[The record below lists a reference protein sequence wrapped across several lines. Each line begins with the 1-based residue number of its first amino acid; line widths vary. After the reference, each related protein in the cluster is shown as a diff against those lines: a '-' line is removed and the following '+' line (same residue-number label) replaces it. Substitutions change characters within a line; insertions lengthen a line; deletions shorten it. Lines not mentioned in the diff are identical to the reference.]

1 MALDMKCKTMSI
13 YRMSDPQANL
23 EQNDPSQPDYVKG
36 REELQEVRPIYVN
49 GEEFLDNKPD
59 GGPVNF
65 VAGRNVNIAKQ
76 GNSIVISA
84 SGGGGGGVAG
94 DEVVEGDGIDVTVN
108 TLGQKVISLEP
119 GAISDEHIGSISISK
134 LVSDDNATIIF
145 NGGNANG

>member
-1 MALDMKCKTMSI
+1 MALDMKRKTMSI

-36 REELQEVRPIYVN
+36 KEELQEVRPIYVN

-84 SGGGGGGVAG
+84 SGGGGGGAAG

-108 TLGQKVISLEP
+108 ALGQKVISLEP
-119 GAISDEHIGSISISK
+119 DAISDEHISSISISK

>member
-1 MALDMKCKTMSI
+1 MALDMKRKTMSI

-36 REELQEVRPIYVN
+36 KEELQEVRPIYVN

-84 SGGGGGGVAG
+84 SGGGGGGAAG

-108 TLGQKVISLEP
+108 ALGQKVISLEP
-119 GAISDEHIGSISISK
+119 GAISDEHISSISISK

>member
-1 MALDMKCKTMSI
+1 MALDTRYKGMSI

-36 REELQEVRPIYVN
+36 REGLQEVRPVQIN
-49 GEEFLDNKPD
+49 GEEVLSNKPES
-59 GGPVNF
+59 GPINF
-65 VAGRNVNIAKQ
+65 VAGRNVSISRE
-76 GNSIVISA
+76 GNSVIFSA
-84 SGGGGGGVAG
+84 SGSGGAGGG
-94 DEVVEGDGIDVTVN
+94 DEVVEGDGIDVTLN
-108 TLGQKVISLEP
+108 SLGQKVISLEP

>member
-1 MALDMKCKTMSI
+1 MALDTRYKGMSI

-36 REELQEVRPIYVN
+36 REGLQEVRPVQIN
-49 GEEFLDNKPD
+49 GEEVLSNKPES
-59 GGPVNF
+59 GPINF
-65 VAGRNVNIAKQ
+65 VAGRNVSISRE
-76 GNSIVISA
+76 GNSIIFSA
-84 SGGGGGGVAG
+84 SGSGGTGGG
-94 DEVVEGDGIDVTVN
+94 DEVVEGDGIDVTLN
-108 TLGQKVISLEP
+108 SLGQKVISLEP